1 METQNSFS
9 IKRFFLLCKQSL
21 IINKKLI
28 GISFGGFS
36 GILFI
41 VLMLNQIGSNFT
53 NWDNKDFMGTF
64 AFLFFSLGIVYAGLS
79 FPAFRS
85 KEKSMAYL
93 LLPASAPEKFV
104 FELVNRILVFII
116 LMPLLFWIIANL
128 EGTVTHY
135 FVPGFKNYRFS
146 FVEALSKITNQDQFD
161 GWAGFGCVQGVLF
174 LFIVSFTGA
183 SHFSKA
189 PLIKT
194 IFAIPL
200 LAAGYALF
208 TYLLVKI
215 MGLKGFHPEN
225 DKVLFIGN
233 AHQAIIFAGIA
244 VTVVNLCLLSIAYFR
259 LKEKEA

>member
-1 METQNSFS
+1 METNITFSFQ
-9 IKRFFLLCKQSL
+9 RFMLLCKQSL

-28 GISFGGFS
+28 GISVGGFS
-36 GILFI
+36 GTLFI
-41 VLMLNQIGSNFT
+41 ILMVNQIGSNFT

-64 AFLFFSLGIVYAGLS
+64 AFLFFSLGIVYASLS

-93 LLPASAPEKFV
+93 LLPASAPEKFI
-104 FELVNRILVFII
+104 FELVNRIIVFII
-116 LMPLLFWIIANL
+116 LMPLLFWVVANL
-128 EGTVTHY
+128 EGTVAHY
-135 FVPGFKNYRFS
+135 FVPDFKNYRFS
-146 FVEALSKITNQDQFD
+146 FVETLSEITNKDQSD
-161 GWAGFGCVQGVLF
+161 GWAKFACIQGFLF

-194 IFAIPL
+194 IFAFPL

-215 MGLKGFHPEN
+215 MNLKGFHPVN
-225 DKVLFIGN
+225 DKVLFISN
-233 AHQAIIFAGIA
+233 THEAIIFAGIA
-244 VTVVNLCLLSIAYFR
+244 VTAINLCLLSIAYFR